1 MHILFLTHYFTPEN
15 NAPAARVHGMAK
27 EWARSGHRVTVLTC
41 APNVPAG
48 VVYEGYENKLYQEE
62 WIDGIRTVRVWTWLA
77 ANRGRVRRGLNYLS
91 YLAAAGAA
99 GPLLRP
105 RADVVIATSPQ
116 FFAGWAGWPVARAH
130 GAPFVL
136 EVRDIWP
143 DSIVAV
149 GALEQGR
156 VIRALGKLERA
167 LYDGADHIV
176 AVGDGYRMN
185 MIRKGIGP
193 SRISVVTNGVDVD
206 LFEPREPDQE
216 LRARLGFSPET
227 FVVTF
232 AGTIGM
238 ASGLEVAL
246 GAARRLKDKGRDDIA
261 FLLIGDGA
269 VRAELEERARAE
281 GLDQRRL
288 HRPGPARRAAGLP
301 GEQRRLP
308 RPLPQGRPLRHHPAE
323 QVLRGRRHGAAHP
336 ARASRATPGRCSRRP
351 TAASPSSRPTT
362 RRWRRRPKRLA
373 AAPPRSGGGSAR
385 TAAATCWSTSTAAS
399 SRTTTSRSSS
409 ACAPTTG
416 EAAGERPERLRRRAR
431 RKPAAPPFRLR

>member
-27 EWARSGHRVTVLTC
+27 EWARLGHRVTVLTC

-136 EVRDIWP
+136 EIRDIWP

-149 GALEQGR
+149 GALEKGR
-156 VIRALGKLERA
+156 IVSALGKLEHA

-193 SRISVVTNGVDVD
+193 SKISVDHQRRRRRPV
-206 LFEPREPDQE
+206 RAA
-216 LRARLGFSPET
+216 RARPGAPR
-227 FVVTF
+227 
-232 AGTIGM
+232 
-238 ASGLEVAL
+238 
-246 GAARRLKDKGRDDIA
+246 AARLLAGDVRHHLRRHHRHGQRPRGGARRRPAAQGEGPRRHRL
-261 FLLIGDGA
+261 
-269 VRAELEERARAE
+269 
-281 GLDQRRL
+281 
-288 HRPGPARRAAGLP
+288 PARR
-301 GEQRRLP
+301 RR
-308 RPLPQGRPLRHHPAE
+308 
-323 QVLRGRRHGAAHP
+323 
-336 ARASRATPGRCSRRP
+336 RACA
-351 TAASPSSRPTT
+351 PSSR
-362 RRWRRRPKRLA
+362 
-373 AAPPRSGGGSAR
+373 SG
-385 TAAATCWSTSTAAS
+385 
-399 SRTTTSRSSS
+399 
-409 ACAPTTG
+409 
-416 EAAGERPERLRRRAR
+416 RAR
-431 RKPAAPPFRLR
+431 RA

>member
-1 MHILFLTHYFTPEN
+1 MHILYLTHYFTPES

-41 APNVPAG
+41 APNVPSG
-48 VVYEGYENKLYQEE
+48 VVYEGYENKIYQEE

-136 EVRDIWP
+136 EVGDIWP

-156 VIRALGKLERA
+156 IVSTLGKLELA
-167 LYDGADHIV
+167 LYEGADHIV
-176 AVGDGYRMN
+176 AVGDGYRSN

-193 SRISVVTNGVDVD
+193 SKISVVTDGVDTE
-206 LFEPREPDQE
+206 LFEPRAPDQG
-216 LRARLGFSPET
+216 LRARLGFPPEA
-227 FVVTF
+227 FVITF

-246 GAARRLKDKGRDDIA
+246 GAARRLKEKGRDDIA
-261 FLLIGDGA
+261 FLLVGDGTVCA
-269 VRAELEERARAE
+269 GLEEQARAE
-281 GLDQRRL
+281 GLSNVVF
-288 HRPGPARRAAGLP
+288 AGLVP
-301 GEQRRLP
+301 RAELP
-308 RPLPQGRPLRHHPAE
+308 AYLASSDACLVRFRKDDLFGTILPSRFFEDAAMERPILLGFE
-323 QVLRGRRHGAAHP
+323 GD
-336 ARASRATPGRCSRRP
+336 ARAMLEEAGCSIAFEP
-351 TAASPSSRPTT
+351 SNDEELMAAAE
-362 RRWRRRPKRLA
+362 RLA
-373 AAPPRSGGGSAR
+373 AAP
-385 TAAATCWSTSTAAS
+385 AA
-399 SRTTTSRSSS
+399 
-409 ACAPTTG
+409 
-416 EAAGERPERLRRRAR
+416 ERRRLGENGRRYVLERFDR
-431 RKPAAPPFRLR
+431 RKLAHDYLEILERVRADHRRRRR

>member
-1 MHILFLTHYFTPEN
+1 VHILFLTHYFTPEN

-41 APNVPAG
+41 APNVPSG

-62 WIDGIRTVRVWTWLA
+62 WIDGVRTVRVWTWLA

-91 YLAAAGAA
+91 YLFAAGAA

-149 GALEQGR
+149 GALPDGR
-156 VIRALGKLERA
+156 IIQTLGKLERA

-193 SRISVVTNGVDVD
+193 SKISVVTNGVDVD

-238 ASGLEVAL
+238 ASDL
-246 GAARRLKDKGRDDIA
+246 GVVLDAARRLRAKSRDDIA
-261 FLLIGDGA
+261 FLLVGDGA
-269 VRAELEERARAE
+269 QRAELEERARAE
-281 GLDQRRL
+281 GLTNVVFTGLVPRADLPAYLASSDACLAHFRKQELFQMILPNKFFEDAAMERPILLGFEGEARAMLEEADCGIAFEPSNDQALAAAAEQLAAASPEERRRL
-288 HRPGPARRAAGLP
+288 GENGRRYVL
-301 GEQRRLP
+301 EHFDRRKLAHEY
-308 RPLPQGRPLRHHPAE
+308 LE
-323 QVLRGRRHGAAHP
+323 VLERVRSDYKRGRR
-336 ARASRATPGRCSRRP
+336 
-351 TAASPSSRPTT
+351 
-362 RRWRRRPKRLA
+362 
-373 AAPPRSGGGSAR
+373 
-385 TAAATCWSTSTAAS
+385 
-399 SRTTTSRSSS
+399 
-409 ACAPTTG
+409 
-416 EAAGERPERLRRRAR
+416 
-431 RKPAAPPFRLR
+431 

>member
-1 MHILFLTHYFTPEN
+1 MHILYLTHYFTPES
-15 NAPAARVHGMAK
+15 NAPAARVHGMAR

-41 APNVPAG
+41 APNVPSG

-136 EVRDIWP
+136 EIRDIWP

-156 VIRALGKLERA
+156 IVGTLGKLELA
-167 LYDGADHIV
+167 LYEGADHIV

-193 SRISVVTNGVDVD
+193 SKISVVTNGVDTE
-206 LFEPREPDQE
+206 LFD
-216 LRARLGFSPET
+216 RARPTKGC
-227 FVVTF
+227 
-232 AGTIGM
+232 
-238 ASGLEVAL
+238 
-246 GAARRLKDKGRDDIA
+246 AR
-261 FLLIGDGA
+261 
-269 VRAELEERARAE
+269 
-281 GLDQRRL
+281 
-288 HRPGPARRAAGLP
+288 
-301 GEQRRLP
+301 
-308 RPLPQGRPLRHHPAE
+308 
-323 QVLRGRRHGAAHP
+323 
-336 ARASRATPGRCSRRP
+336 
-351 TAASPSSRPTT
+351 
-362 RRWRRRPKRLA
+362 
-373 AAPPRSGGGSAR
+373 GSA
-385 TAAATCWSTSTAAS
+385 
-399 SRTTTSRSSS
+399 
-409 ACAPTTG
+409 
-416 EAAGERPERLRRRAR
+416 LRRRR
-431 RKPAAPPFRLR
+431 S